1 MHVRCVKRP
10 HIHAQGHDRSPFPA
24 AASRKVSLLGND
36 NLEVFAGNDHGLVAR
51 GVEATD
57 QVDKSYDL
65 WHDRATFH
73 FLTDPSDRAAYAACM
88 RETRYVPAGA

>member
-57 QVDKSYDL
+57 QVDNVARKRFAAGVLKRLKCLEPDL
-65 WHDRATFH
+65 LWA
-73 FLTDPSDRAAYAACM
+73 
-88 RETRYVPAGA
+88 